1 MGAHRRSRS
10 PNNGRVFSD
19 FEEDVVQS
27 LYQDKDENNQKDIQL
42 PKHDYPRFFLLV
54 MLYFIQGIPIGLAFG
69 SVPFLLKSNNLSY
82 SQVGFFSLAS
92 YPYSLKII
100 WSPIVDSCYLSHIGK
115 RRSWII
121 PIQTISG
128 ISLIFLGLKID
139 SWISDNSLILQ
150 NLSLLSISFFFLILM
165 CATQDIAVDGWALT
179 ILSKNAL
186 SYASTAQTIG
196 LNTGYFVSFTI
207 FLAFNSKDFMN
218 KYFRS
223 VPQNRGF
230 VTLGEYMIFS
240 GLLYLAITIF
250 ISLFVPENPPNIKI
264 DLDNIEMNS
273 MSNTEYNVNKIEFNI
288 TDDEEDDSIKSVYYK
303 MFNVLK
309 LPNIQL
315 FIALH
320 LVCKIAFQANEGAT
334 NLKLLD
340 KGFSREDLAITV
352 LIDFPFEIIFGYYAA
367 RWSNSDEPLKP
378 WRYGYLGRI
387 IAAILGQVLVYS
399 FPKNGE
405 ISNSYFLF
413 VIVQHLL
420 TSFMS
425 TIQFVSI
432 CSFHTKIADPLI
444 GGTYMTMLNTLSNF
458 GGQWPKIIV
467 LYLIDKFSYSQCVNS
482 TNSPLDK
489 NIFIDKPFYS
499 CYANEMKN
507 LCVENG
513 GNCVNIKD
521 GYYFTNF
528 LCIIVGIVLY
538 YLWIKKTVKKIET
551 LPIGSWRVKEKGVKN
566 GIRSHLPL

>member
-10 PNNGRVFSD
+10 PINGRVVS
-19 FEEDVVQS
+19 ELEDDMVQS
-27 LYQDKDENNQKDIQL
+27 LFQSSDRDTQKDIPL

-54 MLYFIQGIPIGLAFG
+54 VLYFIQGIPIGLAFG

-100 WSPIVDSCYLSHIGK
+100 WSPIVDSCYLSKIGK

-128 ISLIFLGLKID
+128 ISLILLGWQID
-139 SWISDNSLILQ
+139 SWISDNTLILK
-150 NLSLLSISFFFLILM
+150 NLSLLSICFFFLILL

-186 SYASTAQTIG
+186 SFASTAQTIG

-223 VPQNRGF
+223 VPQDRGF

-240 GLLYLAITIF
+240 GILYLSITIF
-250 ISLFVPENPPNIKI
+250 ISLFIPENPPNVKV
-264 DLDNIEMNS
+264 DPQDNIELHG
-273 MSNTEYNVNKIEFNI
+273 MSNSTNEVIEYNTNDH
-288 TDDEEDDSIKSVYYK
+288 DDDDSIKTVYYK

-315 FIALH
+315 FILLH

-405 ISNSYFLF
+405 ITNSYFLF
-413 VIVQHLL
+413 VIIQHLL

-467 LYLIDKFSYSQCVNS
+467 LYLIDQFSYSECVSPNS
-482 TNSPLDK
+482 SPLDK
-489 NIFIDKPFYS
+489 NPFLNKPFYS
-499 CYANEMKN
+499 CYENEMKN
-507 LCVENG
+507 LCIENG
-513 GNCVNIKD
+513 GRCVNVKD

-528 LCIIVGIVLY
+528 LCIIVGIALY
-538 YLWIKKTVKKIET
+538 FSWIKKTVKRIEL
-551 LPIGSWRVKEKGVKN
+551 LPIGSWRVKEKGNKN